1 MPLPRS
7 IVRSTPL
14 AFLMV
19 WAFVPGAG
27 GSSGLAGADTSAPE
41 AQPQHRL
48 PFIGGTYRSR
58 EVVPGVTYTLI
69 RDPSRPLR
77 IHVLDLVPAATDA
90 TIDVA
95 LARSRYPGFAT
106 VSRMAKRGQAIAAVN
121 GDFGLWPGRPAH
133 GFAMDGALIQTPVIG
148 GMGHSFAVSD
158 DESELFVGD
167 PARVISA
174 YRVANDKTWEISHWN
189 EGRPTTHKIV
199 GFTPVGGDLEQP
211 PKNACSVRIHPSS
224 AASFT
229 FDGMG
234 VTRDYTV
241 EIVSCSSKPMEML
254 PDSVVLSSRLS
265 GNGAD
270 KLSDLAP
277 GETLTLSWTYGWK
290 GVLDSISGSPTI
302 IDDGVITTTKC
313 PTYLCNIHPRT
324 AVGTTAD
331 GHVLIVVV
339 DGRTKK
345 SVGLNMLQLAKTMK
359 ALGCVEALNLD
370 GGGSS
375 EMWIQGEIVNKP
387 SDGRE
392 RRVSSALLILPGL
405 DLSEP
410 LGPQVRTPERDQMRD
425 DGSTA
430 RQRREAWR
438 AARNDPGST
447 GGLLG
452 LP

>member
-1 MPLPRS
+1 ML
-7 IVRSTPL
+7 L
-14 AFLMV
+14 ALVMI
-19 WAFVPGAG
+19 WGLVPGAP
-27 GSSGLAGADTSAPE
+27 GSAGSVGSAGADASAP
-41 AQPQHRL
+41 ALASPQPLL
-48 PFIGGTYRSR
+48 PFIGGTYRFR
-58 EVVPGVTYTLI
+58 EVLPGVTYTLI
-69 RDPSRPLR
+69 RDPAGPFR
-77 IHVLDLVPAATDA
+77 IHVLDLIPSATDA

-106 VSRMAKRGQAIAAVN
+106 VSRMANRGEAIAAVN

-174 YRVANDKTWEISHWN
+174 YRVAKDKTWEISHWN

-211 PKNACSVRIHPSS
+211 PKDACSVRLNPSS
-224 AASFT
+224 APSVT
-229 FDGMG
+229 LDGMG
-234 VTRDYTV
+234 VMRDYTV
-241 EIVSCSSKPMEML
+241 EVATCSSKAMEVL
-254 PDSVVLSSRLS
+254 PGSVVLSSRLS

-290 GVLDSISGSPTI
+290 GVLDSIGGAPII
-302 IDDGVITTTKC
+302 IDDGVITTSKC
-313 PTYLCNIHPRT
+313 PTYLCKIHPRT

-339 DGRTKK
+339 DGRMRK
-345 SVGLNMLQLAKTMK
+345 SAGMTMLQLARTMK
-359 ALGCVEALNLD
+359 DLGCVEALNLD

-392 RRVSSALLILPGL
+392 RRVSSALLVLPGL
-405 DLSEP
+405 DPSEP
-410 LGPQVRTPERDQMRD
+410 LGPQVRTLERDGQWD

-430 RQRREAWR
+430 KQRREAWR
-438 AARNDPGST
+438 AALNDPGST

>member
-1 MPLPRS
+1 ML
-7 IVRSTPL
+7 L
-14 AFLMV
+14 ALLTV
-19 WAFVPGAG
+19 WGLVPGAP
-27 GSSGLAGADTSAPE
+27 GSAGSVGSAGADASAP
-41 AQPQHRL
+41 ALASPRPLL

-58 EVVPGVTYTLI
+58 EVLPGVTYTLI
-69 RDPSRPLR
+69 RDPAGPFR
-77 IHVLDLVPAATDA
+77 IHVLDLIPSATDA

-106 VSRMAKRGQAIAAVN
+106 VSRMANRGEAIAAVN

-174 YRVANDKTWEISHWN
+174 YRVAKDRTWEISRWN

-211 PKNACSVRIHPSS
+211 PKDACSVRLHPSS
-224 AASFT
+224 APSVT
-229 FDGMG
+229 LDGMG
-234 VTRDYTV
+234 VMRDYTV
-241 EIVSCSSKPMEML
+241 EVATCSAKAMEVL

-270 KLSDLAP
+270 KLSDLVP

-290 GVLDSISGSPTI
+290 GVLDSIGGAPII
-302 IDDGVITTTKC
+302 IDDGVITTSKC
-313 PTYLCNIHPRT
+313 PTYLCKIHPRT

-331 GHVLIVVV
+331 DHVLIVVV
-339 DGRTKK
+339 DGRMKK
-345 SVGLNMLQLAKTMK
+345 SAGMTMLQLARTMK
-359 ALGCVEALNLD
+359 DLGCVEALNLD

-392 RRVSSALLILPGL
+392 RRVSSALLVLPGL
-405 DLSEP
+405 DPSEP
-410 LGPQVRTPERDQMRD
+410 LGPQVRTPERDGQWD

-430 RQRREAWR
+430 KQRREAWR
-438 AARNDPGST
+438 AALNDPGST